1 MGLRFISKKILSE
14 FEQRAGF
21 DLPKNAFMV
30 CRRGSRTYGTATK
43 DSDSDYM
50 IVVIPPFE
58 RLVGMKQFDGLDFII
73 DGVDIV
79 VYSIGKYFRLLL
91 KNNPNVM
98 ETLWLSGDDYCPV
111 DTSRDFMV
119 LQVKRAMFSSLKAYH
134 TFSGYAY
141 GQLKRMDPKT
151 QDPSSRKLGAKR
163 KALIEKFGYDTKNAA
178 HLIRLFRMGIEFVET
193 GELNVRR
200 PDRVEL
206 LNIRNGKWTRDQVI
220 RSGEELQ
227 LRMKAAKDN
236 SPLKEQPDFE
246 KIDAFLVKL
255 IKERVLKQMG
265 IRSSIGVGW

>member
-1 MGLRFISKKILSE
+1 MGLRFLSKQILSE
-14 FEQRAGF
+14 FEKRAGF
-21 DLPKNAFMV
+21 PLSKNSFMV

-50 IVVIPPFE
+50 IVVIPPFD
-58 RLVGMKQFDGLDFII
+58 RIVGMRDFEGLDFII

-98 ETLWLSGDDYCPV
+98 ETLWLNADDYCPI

-193 GELNVRR
+193 GQLNVRR
-200 PDRVEL
+200 PDRAEL
-206 LNIRNGKWTRDQVI
+206 LDIRNGKWTRDEVVQ
-220 RSGEELQ
+220 SGEELQ
-227 LRMKAAKDN
+227 LRMKAAKID
-236 SPLKEQPDFE
+236 SSLKEQPDLE
-246 KIDAFLVKL
+246 EIDAFLVKL
-255 IKERVLKQMG
+255 TKERILTLMG
-265 IRSSIGVGW
+265 IKQSLR

>member
-1 MGLRFISKKILSE
+1 
-14 FEQRAGF
+14 
-21 DLPKNAFMV
+21 MV

-50 IVVIPPFE
+50 IVVIPPFD
-58 RLVGMKQFDGLDFII
+58 RLVGLKQFDGLDFIV
-73 DGVDIV
+73 DGVDVV
-79 VYSIGKYFRLLL
+79 VYSIGKYFKLLL

-98 ETLWLSGDDYCPV
+98 ETLWLSADDYCPV
-111 DTSRDFMV
+111 DTNRDFMI

-163 KALIEKFGYDTKNAA
+163 KALIEQFGYDTKNAA

-193 GELNVRR
+193 GQLNVRR
-200 PDRVEL
+200 PDRAEL
-206 LNIRNGKWTRDQVI
+206 LDIRNGKWTRDQVI

-227 LRMKAAKDN
+227 LRMKAAKDD
-236 SPLKEQPDFE
+236 SPLKEQPDIE
-246 KIDAFLVKL
+246 EIDAFLVKL
-255 IKERVLKQMG
+255 TTDRVLTRMG
-265 IRSSIGVGW
+265 IKQSMRPK